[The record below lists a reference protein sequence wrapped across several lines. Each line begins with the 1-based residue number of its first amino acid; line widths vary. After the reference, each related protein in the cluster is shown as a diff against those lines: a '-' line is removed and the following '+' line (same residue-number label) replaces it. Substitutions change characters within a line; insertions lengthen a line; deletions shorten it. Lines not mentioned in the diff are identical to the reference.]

1 MRIVKVLAALG
12 VAAAAGF
19 AAVGIYVGMLFGA
32 IGGAKT
38 SDGDFASLIVCL
50 VIVVGGLIVAGVCL
64 IGKPSA
70 ADIGAASDSLEY
82 VDPVTG
88 KGYQTKRQDS

>member
-1 MRIVKVLAALG
+1 MRIAKVLAALG
-12 VAAAAGF
+12 VSAAAGF

-32 IGGAKT
+32 ISGAKT

-50 VIVVGGLIVAGVCL
+50 VAVVGGVIVAGVWL
-64 IGKPSA
+64 IGKPAA
-70 ADIGAASDSLEY
+70 ADIGTVSESEEY

-88 KGYQTKRQDS
+88 KSFQIRH